1 MDLSSGQVA
10 TTRGQVRRMWELTN
24 ADRKQL
30 ENMIEEQRVE
40 QDKKRHHYIRY
51 KAAMGTSRYHRD
63 ANQRLG
69 KLETRHMKSQKRAL
83 KNSRIKRVELTEQEK
98 EDLVAFMWAL
108 YLPEVAEIGGLWV
121 RLTKKPE

>member
-1 MDLSSGQVA
+1 M
-10 TTRGQVRRMWELTN
+10 TN

-40 QDKKRHHYIRY
+40 QDKKRHRYIRY
-51 KAAMGTSRYHRD
+51 KAAVGTSRYHQD

-83 KNSRIKRVELTEQEK
+83 KNSHIKRIELTEQEK
-98 EDLVAFMWAL
+98 ESLRAM
-108 YLPEVAEIGGLWV
+108 IM
-121 RLTKKPE
+121 KNMQ